1 MRRFVRSLVPL
12 LLPVTLA
19 AQAVPS
25 WRVDTVRAPGPRLDF
40 TATRGTWMNVD
51 VSPDGRSIAFDLLG
65 HVYELPLAGGEARAL
80 TRGSS
85 WNMQPRYSPD
95 GARVLFTSDRGGMN
109 ALWALTR
116 GGDQVEQLS
125 KGSQWTAG
133 GSWSADGH
141 AFFATVM
148 DLGARF
154 SAVRLDQW
162 GNRLEFVRPAVFTP
176 PTHFVE
182 AGGKVYYSIP
192 AGAVYAAG
200 FQVRSYDLRTGETS
214 TLVARPG
221 GAFSPTLSRDGRY
234 LAYAHRDDKA
244 TQLVL
249 RVLGTGAERV
259 LLPALDRDRQEAG
272 AGTGYG
278 AHPQMS
284 FTPDG
289 SEIVLARD
297 GKLIAVHT
305 QRGAVREIPF
315 TAPVQRQLAQRL
327 AFPVAVPAEG
337 TTRTR
342 SHRFGIAVDGGVVY
356 EALGDLHLMAGTQR
370 TNLTNSAAHES
381 SPVFDPGSRTL
392 YYATWDDDS
401 LGAVWS
407 RPLGGGTPQ
416 RLTTVPSQYGSLALS
431 ADGRS
436 LAYIRGAGELQRGET
451 TIDEQLTFD
460 LMVRGPDGSERR
472 VAGVSM
478 AGSNHMGTAGQP
490 PGVSF
495 TPDGSRIYYT
505 EFAGDTLYLRR
516 VRLDGEGKETLYA
529 FPHAVTANVSPDG
542 RWVAFREYQ
551 RSFVTPFAFA
561 GRTVAISAYDQLG
574 PAFRVDAND
583 GGYLGWSRDGARV
596 HWTRGTGY
604 YEKAV
609 AEIVAARGSPTRT
622 DLSFDFLV
630 DRPSGT
636 IALTNARVVTM
647 DARRTVH
654 ERATVI
660 ITGNVISAVG
670 PSVRVPAGARTF
682 DLRGRTVIPGMID
695 AHAHYNPTLS
705 TLHTVEQRHQG
716 LLANLAYGTTTM
728 YEVYGNV
735 YKDFL
740 VSDLQRSGAIPGAR
754 LFSTGNPIYGLR
766 TYRPKIFRPITSLA
780 DAEEIVRFNKDHGA
794 TALKDY
800 VQFGRAA
807 RQQLYEA
814 ARSMGVNVVA
824 ETAVDPPMNF
834 TMLLDGVSGLE
845 HTIGLTP
852 IQDDVTRLWAASGA
866 GNTPTL
872 IVSYNGPQGETLYRQ
887 SERLW
892 EDPKVLQFF
901 RRDQM
906 LAGRRPT
913 HFFDDD
919 IYAVEMA
926 AELKKLAAAG
936 VSLQG
941 SGHGQQ
947 HGLDKHWELELFVKG
962 GFSALDALT
971 FATIS
976 SARYLGLDRQLGS
989 LEAGK
994 LADLVILEANP
1005 LVDIRNSRRI
1015 DRVMLNGV
1023 LYSGKDAARVF
1034 PDPRPARPMYFQ
1046 R

>member
-1 MRRFVRSLVPL
+1 
-12 LLPVTLA
+12 
-19 AQAVPS
+19 
-25 WRVDTVRAPGPRLDF
+25 
-40 TATRGTWMNVD
+40 MNVD

-65 HVYELPLAGGEARAL
+65 HIYEMPLAGGEARAL
-80 TRGSS
+80 TRGNS

-95 GARVLFTSDRGGMN
+95 GTRVLFTSDRSGTN
-109 ALWALTR
+109 ALWVATR
-116 GGDQVEQLS
+116 GTEQVEQVS
-125 KGSQWTAG
+125 KGTQWTAG
-133 GSWSADGH
+133 GSWSADGR

-162 GNRLEFVRPAVFTP
+162 GNRLEFVRPGVFNP

-182 AGGKVYYSIP
+182 AGGKVYFSIP
-192 AGAVYAAG
+192 AGAVYQAG
-200 FQVRSYDLRTGETS
+200 FQVRTYDLATGETS
-214 TLVARPG
+214 NVVARPG
-221 GAFSPTLSRDGRY
+221 GAFAPALSRDGRW

-249 RVLGTGAERV
+249 REVATGDERV
-259 LLPALDRDRQEAG
+259 LLPTLDRDRQEAG

-278 AHPQMS
+278 ALPHMS

-297 GKLIAVHT
+297 GGLLAVHT
-305 QRGAVREIPF
+305 RTGAVRDIPF
-315 TAPVQRQLAQRL
+315 AAPVQRQLSQRL
-327 AFPVAVPAEG
+327 AFPVPVPANG
-337 TTRTR
+337 TARTR
-342 SHRFGIAVDGGVVY
+342 SHRFGIAVEGGVVY

-370 TNLTNSAAHES
+370 TNLTNSAAHEA
-381 SPVFDPGSRTL
+381 SPVYDPASRTL

-407 RPLGGGTPQ
+407 RPLAGGAPQ
-416 RLTTVPSQYGSLALS
+416 RLTRVPSQYGSLALS
-431 ADGRS
+431 PDGRS
-436 LAYIRGAGELQRGET
+436 LAYVRGTEELRRGASM
-451 TIDEQLTFD
+451 IDDQLTFE
-460 LMVRGPDGSERR
+460 LMLRAPDGAERR
-472 VAGVSM
+472 VAGVSTV
-478 AGSNHMGTAGQP
+478 GSTHMGIAGQP

-495 TPDGSRIYYT
+495 TPDGARLYYT

-516 VRLDGEGKETLYA
+516 VRVDGEGRETLYA
-529 FPHAVTANVSPDG
+529 FPNAVTAHVSPDG

-561 GRTVAISAYDQLG
+561 GRTVTISAYDQQG
-574 PAFRVDAND
+574 PAFRVDTND
-583 GGYLGWSRDGARV
+583 GGYLGWSRDGTRV
-596 HWTRGTGY
+596 QWTRGTGF

-609 AEIVAARGSPTRT
+609 TDIVAARGTPTRT
-622 DLSFDFLV
+622 ELSFDFPV
-630 DRPSGT
+630 ARPSGT
-636 IALTNARVVTM
+636 MALTNARVITM
-647 DARRTVH
+647 DSRRTVH
-654 ERATVI
+654 ERATI
-660 ITGNVISAVG
+660 LITDNTVAAVG
-670 PSVRVPAGARTF
+670 PSVRIPAGARVF
-682 DLRGRTVIPGMID
+682 DLRSRTVMPGMID
-695 AHAHYNPTLS
+695 AHAHYNPALS

-735 YKDFL
+735 HKDFL

-766 TYRPKIFRPITSLA
+766 TYRPKIFRPITSFA

-814 ARSMGVNVVA
+814 ARALGVNVVA

-852 IQDDVTRLWAASGA
+852 IHEDVTRLWATSGA

-913 HFFDDD
+913 HFFEDD
-919 IYAVEMA
+919 IYAIEMA
-926 AELKKLAAAG
+926 GELKKLAAAG
-936 VSLQG
+936 VSLHG

-962 GFSALDALT
+962 GFSPLDALT

-976 SARYLGLDRQLGS
+976 AARYLGLDRQLGS
-989 LEAGK
+989 LEPGK

-1023 LYSGKDAARVF
+1023 LYNGKDAARLY
-1034 PDPRPARPMYFQ
+1034 PGPQPARPMYFQ